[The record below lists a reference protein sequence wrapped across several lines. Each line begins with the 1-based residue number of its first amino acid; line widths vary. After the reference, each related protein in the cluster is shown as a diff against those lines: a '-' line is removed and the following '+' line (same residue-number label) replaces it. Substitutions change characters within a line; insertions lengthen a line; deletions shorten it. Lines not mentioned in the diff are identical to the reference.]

1 MALCN
6 SEECGM
12 SLPPNFSRAVDL
24 SSLGKPAPD
33 MKSPLPGLEITAQNL
48 QSEVLPLST
57 SKPVVVLCWTPRST
71 ESVELLRTLGKF
83 ENDDA
88 GKWVLAH
95 VNIDEQAPV
104 AQALQVRTIPYGV
117 VFIGG
122 QAVPFLE
129 QLLSDNQ
136 LREVINKI
144 LAVAAQQGVGELP
157 TEVTEPEEDEALA
170 ALDKGD
176 YAAAEAAYRRL
187 LARKP
192 TDSYAKLGLAQVQL
206 LARTH
211 GVDAAKVMEDA
222 IKHPD
227 DVEIQ
232 IQCADVEVM
241 SGYLEPAFDR
251 LLRLI
256 VIFEGDEQKRIK
268 DRLLELFALVDPAD
282 PRVMKARTQLAN
294 VLF

>member
-1 MALCN
+1 
-6 SEECGM
+6 M
-12 SLPPNFSRAVDL
+12 SLPPNFSQAVDL

-33 MKSPLPGLEITAQNL
+33 LTSPIPGIEVTPLNL
-48 QSEVLPLST
+48 QAEILPLSK
-57 SKPVVVLCWTPRST
+57 SKPVIVLCWSPRST
-71 ESVELLRTLGKF
+71 ESVELLRTLGKL
-83 ENDDA
+83 ESA
-88 GKWVLAH
+88 GSEKWILAH

-122 QAVPFLE
+122 QAVPFLD
-129 QLLSDNQ
+129 QPLSEDH
-136 LREVINKI
+136 LREVITKI
-144 LAVAAQQGVGELP
+144 LTLAAQQGIGEEP
-157 TEVTEPEEDEALA
+157 VEETEPEEDEALA
-170 ALDKGD
+170 ALDQGD
-176 YAAAEAAYRRL
+176 YPAAEAAYKRL
-187 LARKP
+187 IDRKP

-227 DVEIQ
+227 DIELQ

-251 LLRLI
+251 LLRLL
-256 VIFEGDEQKRIK
+256 VVLHGDEQKKVK
-268 DRLLELFALVDPAD
+268 DRLLELFALVDQAD
-282 PRVMKARTQLAN
+282 PRVIKARAQLAN
-294 VLF
+294 ALF